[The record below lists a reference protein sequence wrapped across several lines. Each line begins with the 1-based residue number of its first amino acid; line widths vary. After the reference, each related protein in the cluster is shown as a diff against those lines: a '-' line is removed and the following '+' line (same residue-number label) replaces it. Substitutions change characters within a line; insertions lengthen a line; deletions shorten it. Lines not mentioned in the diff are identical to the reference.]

1 MAESVLEERVA
12 RLERLVDG
20 LMEDRLRY
28 PSPGKDWRDTVGM
41 FDGDP
46 IFREMLDDAFR
57 RREEER
63 RQARDGNAG
72 EAP

>member
-1 MAESVLEERVA
+1 MPETALEERVA

-20 LMEDRLRY
+20 LMDRRNRF
-28 PSPGKDWRDTVGM
+28 PAAGPDWRSSIGM

-46 IFREMLDDAFR
+46 IFQEMLDETFR

-63 RQARDGNAG
+63 RQACDEESR

>member
-1 MAESVLEERVA
+1 MMDATLEERVA

-20 LMEDRLRY
+20 LIHDRNRC
-28 PSPGKDWRDTVGM
+28 PAPGRDWRDTVGM

-46 IFREMLDDAFR
+46 LFKEMLQETFN

-63 RQARDGNAG
+63 RRAREEEDR
-72 EAP
+72 EPS

>member
-20 LMEDRLRY
+20 LVEDRLRY
-28 PSPGKDWRDTVGM
+28 PSPGKVWRGTIGM

-46 IFREMLDDAFR
+46 IFREMLDDVFR

-63 RQARDGNAG
+63 RQTRDEEAG
-72 EAP
+72 EVP